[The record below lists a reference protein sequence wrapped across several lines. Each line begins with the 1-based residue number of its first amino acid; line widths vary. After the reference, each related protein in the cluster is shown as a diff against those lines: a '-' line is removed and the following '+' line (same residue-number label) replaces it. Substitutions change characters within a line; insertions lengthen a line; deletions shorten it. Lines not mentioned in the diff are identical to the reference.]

1 MTRPCLAFAL
11 ALAAGLAVTGCN
23 AAYENRIESSLANA
37 GLSQPVAACIAERM
51 VDQLSKSEI
60 RAIGRL
66 GEKAKD
72 RPRGMSAAEF
82 LAHHRGELE
91 PRTYATLTRAGV
103 VCAITA

>member
-1 MTRPCLAFAL
+1 MPRPLV
-11 ALAAGLAVTGCN
+11 ALAAASALAGCS
-23 AAYENRIESSLANA
+23 AAYENRIESSLTGA

-51 VDQLSKSEI
+51 VDRLSKSEI
-60 RAIGRL
+60 RTIGRL
-66 GEKAKD
+66 GEKAKA
-72 RPRGMSAAEF
+72 RPAGMSVTEF

>member
-1 MTRPCLAFAL
+1 MPRPLLTGA
-11 ALAAGLAVTGCN
+11 AAGALLLAGCN
-23 AAYENRIESSLANA
+23 AAYENRIESSLTGA

-60 RAIGRL
+60 HAIGRL
-66 GEKAKD
+66 GQKAKE
-72 RPRGMSAAEF
+72 RPSGMSVAEF

-91 PRTYATLTRAGV
+91 PRTYASLTRAGV